1 MQYFFSYQ
9 TPDQFDDILMTSD
22 GSYLTGLSFS
32 NQNNIKNLATKS
44 LSIFQETC
52 HWLDIYFNGQ
62 KPTFNPRYKT
72 NEITPFRKEIQ
83 DLLLK
88 IPFGETTTYG
98 NLAKKLAETHHL
110 KKMSAQAVG
119 GAVGWNPICIIIP
132 CHRVLGQTI
141 KLLGMDAESKIK
153 SPYLDLSKAIFLDRK
168 NFILKTRLTITP

>member
-9 TPDQFDDILMTSD
+9 TPDQFDDIIMTSD

-44 LSIFQETC
+44 LPIFQETC
-52 HWLDIYFNGQ
+52 HWLNIYFNGQ

-72 NEITPFRKEIQ
+72 NGITPFRKEIQ

-132 CHRVLGQTI
+132 CHRVLGANNKITGYGCGI
-141 KLLGMDAESKIK
+141 KNKIALL
-153 SPYLDLSKAIFLDRK
+153 
-168 NFILKTRLTITP
+168 RLEQSQNTTG

>member
-9 TPDQFDDILMTSD
+9 TPDQFDDIIMTSD

-44 LSIFQETC
+44 LPIFQETC
-52 HWLDIYFNGQ
+52 RWLDIYFNGQ
-62 KPTFNPRYKT
+62 KPTFNPRYET
-72 NEITPFRKEIQ
+72 NGITPFRKEIQ

-88 IPFGETTTYG
+88 IPFGKTTTYG

-132 CHRVLGQTI
+132 CHRVLGANNKITGYGCGI
-141 KLLGMDAESKIK
+141 KNKIALL
-153 SPYLDLSKAIFLDRK
+153 
-168 NFILKTRLTITP
+168 RLEQSQNTTG